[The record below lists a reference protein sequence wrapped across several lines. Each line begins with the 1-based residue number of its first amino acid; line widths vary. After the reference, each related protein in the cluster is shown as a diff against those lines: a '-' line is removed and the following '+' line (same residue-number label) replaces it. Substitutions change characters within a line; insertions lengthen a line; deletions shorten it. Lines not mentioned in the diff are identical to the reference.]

1 MPETPVHE
9 PSLVDSPKYLDGV
22 AADGERFQ
30 PVQSYQS
37 AGVTLKDSLEQRLLH
52 ETKLRSGLWLS
63 VLDVKLEEGVRFRY
77 EKKNPFI
84 DFGIVLAGNMRN
96 SFLGRS
102 TAKIE
107 VNNLPGRGGISFFPE
122 SEGQVEI
129 PAQQRMQIL
138 HIHIDPQLLHSM
150 LEGEL
155 DIIPA
160 DFKPIVEGG
169 TTRGYFCQGEMNPAV
184 QALAYQIL
192 CGPLPGI
199 PKRLFLEGKALEFIS
214 QQIAWMGSQGGLLGN
229 FQRSRPVLSP
239 GERDRIQAAREILV
253 QDLASPPTLSEL
265 SQRVGLSLNKLG
277 AGFRELFGTTVYGF
291 LREYQMQKAR
301 LLFEEADMNVSQV
314 AWEVGYINV
323 SHFSTAYKKRFGIQ
337 PKSFLKSARRKTL
350 LA

>member
-1 MPETPVHE
+1 MPKTPLVEQET
-9 PSLVDSPKYLDGV
+9 VDDPQHMDCV
-22 AADGERFQ
+22 AEGAEQ
-30 PVQSYQS
+30 ISTVQSYQS
-37 AGVTLKDSLEQRLLH
+37 AGVTIKDTLDLKLLR

-63 VLDVKLEEGVRFRY
+63 LLDVKLEEDVRFRY

-96 SFLGRS
+96 SLLGRS
-102 TAKIE
+102 TEKIE

-122 SEGQVEI
+122 SEGLVEI

-169 TTRGYFCQGEMNPAV
+169 TTRGYFCQGEMDPAV
-184 QALAYQIL
+184 QILAYQIL

-214 QQIAWMGSQGGLLGN
+214 QQIAWMGSQGGLWGN
-229 FQRSRPVLSP
+229 LQGSRPVLSP
-239 GERDRIQAAREILV
+239 RERDRIQAAREILV

-291 LREYQMQKAR
+291 FREYQMQKAR

-314 AWEVGYINV
+314 AWAVGYINV
-323 SHFSTAYKKRFGIQ
+323 SHFSAAYKKRFGIQ
-337 PKSFLKSARRKTL
+337 PKSFLKSARRKSF